1 MLGPSWSRV
10 HVRVGI
16 TGGMGAGK
24 SALAQMLAE
33 LGALRVDADEV
44 AREVA
49 KIPAV
54 IEKLQAAFGRDL
66 LGPDGCLNRQ
76 ELGRRALRSDEASQR
91 LEAIMRPP
99 LSAAIERR
107 LAQAVVVADGGVVVF
122 DAPLIYEWGN
132 EGNFDRIVV
141 VDAEE
146 ERCVSRVQQRSG
158 LPVCEIRQRMARQM
172 DPQKKKARAD
182 FVIDNNKGLASLAA
196 QAEALWAE
204 LAGAAQ
210 ERGSHDR

>member
-1 MLGPSWSRV
+1 ML
-10 HVRVGI
+10 VGI

-49 KIPAV
+49 AIPAV
-54 IEKLQAAFGRDL
+54 IENIQAAFGRDL
-66 LGPDGCLNRQ
+66 LGPDGYLNRR
-76 ELGRRALRSDEASQR
+76 ELGRRALRSDEESQR

-107 LAQAVVVADGGVVVF
+107 LAQAVEDADGGVVVF

-132 EGNFDRIVV
+132 EGNFDRMVV

-158 LPVCEIRQRMARQM
+158 LPACEIRQRMARQM

-182 FVIDNNKGLASLAA
+182 FVIDNNKGLTALAA
-196 QAEALWAE
+196 QAKALWAE
-204 LAGAAQ
+204 LVRAAQ
-210 ERGSHDR
+210 ERGNHDQ

>member
-1 MLGPSWSRV
+1 ML
-10 HVRVGI
+10 VGI
-16 TGGMGAGK
+16 TGGIGAGK

-49 KIPAV
+49 AIPAV
-54 IEKLQAAFGRDL
+54 IENLQAAFGRDL
-66 LGPDGCLNRQ
+66 LGPDGYLDRR
-76 ELGRRALRSDEASQR
+76 ELGRRALRSDESSQR

-99 LSAAIERR
+99 ISAAIEHR
-107 LAQAVVVADGGVVVF
+107 LAQAVEEAGGGVVVF

-132 EGNFDRIVV
+132 EGNFDRVVV

-146 ERCVSRVQQRSG
+146 ERCVSRVQERSG

-172 DPQKKKARAD
+172 DPKKKKARAD
-182 FVIDNNKGLASLAA
+182 FVIDNNKGLDALAA

-204 LAGAAQ
+204 LTGAEQ
-210 ERGSHDR
+210 GRGYHDK

>member
-1 MLGPSWSRV
+1 ML
-10 HVRVGI
+10 VGI

-49 KIPAV
+49 AIPAV
-54 IEKLQAAFGRDL
+54 IEHLQAAFGRDL
-66 LGPDGCLNRQ
+66 IGPDGYLNRR
-76 ELGRRALRSDEASQR
+76 ELGRRALGSDEARQR

-107 LAQAVVVADGGVVVF
+107 LAQAVEEAAGGVVVF

-146 ERCVSRVQQRSG
+146 EQCVSRVQQRSG

-172 DPQKKKARAD
+172 DPQEKKARAD
-182 FVIDNNKGLASLAA
+182 FVIDNNKGLAALAA
-196 QAEALWAE
+196 QAKTLWAE
-204 LAGAAQ
+204 LVSAAQ
-210 ERGSHDR
+210 GRGNYDK

>member
-1 MLGPSWSRV
+1 ML
-10 HVRVGI
+10 VGI

-33 LGALRVDADEV
+33 FGALRVDADEV

-49 KIPAV
+49 AIPAV
-54 IEKLQAAFGRDL
+54 IEHLQAAFGRDL
-66 LGPDGCLNRQ
+66 LGPDGRLDRRK
-76 ELGRRALRSDEASQR
+76 LGRRALRSDEASQR

-99 LSAAIERR
+99 LAAAIERR
-107 LAQAVVVADGGVVVF
+107 LAQAVEEADSGVVVF

-132 EGNFDRIVV
+132 EGNFDLMVV

-146 ERCVSRVQQRSG
+146 ERCMSRVQQRSG

-172 DPQKKKARAD
+172 DLKEKKARAD
-182 FVIDNNKGLASLAA
+182 LVIDNNEDLAALAA
-196 QAEALWAE
+196 QAKALWAE
-204 LAGAAQ
+204 LVGAEQ
-210 ERGSHDR
+210 GGGSYDK

>member
-1 MLGPSWSRV
+1 MRV
-10 HVRVGI
+10 LVGI

-24 SALAQMLAE
+24 SALAQMLAGF
-33 LGALRVDADEV
+33 GALRVDADEV

-49 KIPAV
+49 TIPAV
-54 IEKLQAAFGRDL
+54 MENLQAAFGRDL
-66 LGPDGCLNRQ
+66 LGPDGRLDRQ

-107 LAQAVVVADGGVVVF
+107 LARAVEEAGGGVVVF

-132 EGNFDRIVV
+132 EGHFDRIVV
-141 VDAEE
+141 VNAEE
-146 ERCVSRVQQRSG
+146 EQCLSRVQQRSG

-172 DPQKKKARAD
+172 DPQKKKARASV
-182 FVIDNNKGLASLAA
+182 VIDNNRSLAALAA
-196 QAEALWAE
+196 QAETLWAE
-204 LAGAAQ
+204 LVCAAPG
-210 ERGSHDR
+210 RGRHDK

>member
-1 MLGPSWSRV
+1 
-10 HVRVGI
+10 
-16 TGGMGAGK
+16 MGAGK

-33 LGALRVDADEV
+33 FGALRIDADEV

-54 IEKLQAAFGRDL
+54 IENLQAAFGRDL
-66 LGPDGCLNRQ
+66 LEPDGSLNRP
-76 ELGRRALRSDEASQR
+76 ELGRRALWSDETSQQ
-91 LEAIMRPP
+91 LEAIMRPS

-107 LAQAVVVADGGVVVF
+107 LVQAVKEADGGVVVF

-132 EGNFDRIVV
+132 EGNFDQVVV

-146 ERCVSRVQQRSG
+146 ERCVSRVQERSG

-172 DPQKKKARAD
+172 DPKEKKARAD
-182 FVIDNNKGLASLAA
+182 FVIDNNKDLTALAV
-196 QAEALWAE
+196 QAKALWAE
-204 LAGAAQ
+204 LTGAEQ
-210 ERGSHDR
+210 GRGCHDK

>member
-1 MLGPSWSRV
+1 ML
-10 HVRVGI
+10 VGI

-24 SALAQMLAE
+24 SALAQMLAGF
-33 LGALRVDADEV
+33 GALRVDADEV

-49 KIPAV
+49 TIPAV
-54 IEKLQAAFGRDL
+54 IEKLQAAFGCDL
-66 LGPDGCLNRQ
+66 LGPDGYLDRR

-91 LEAIMRPP
+91 LEAIMRSP

-107 LAQAVVVADGGVVVF
+107 LARAVEEADGGVVVF

-172 DPQKKKARAD
+172 DPQIKKVRAD
-182 FVIDNNKGLASLAA
+182 FVIDNNKGLDVLAA

-204 LAGAAQ
+204 L
-210 ERGSHDR
+210 ERGSHDK

>member
-1 MLGPSWSRV
+1 ML
-10 HVRVGI
+10 VGI

-49 KIPAV
+49 AIPAV
-54 IEKLQAAFGRDL
+54 IEHLQAAFGHDL
-66 LGPDGCLNRQ
+66 LGPDGRLDRR
-76 ELGRRALRSDEASQR
+76 ELGRRALRSDEVSQQ

-99 LSAAIERR
+99 LSVAIERR
-107 LAQAVVVADGGVVVF
+107 LAQAVEEAGDGVVVF
-122 DAPLIYEWGN
+122 DAPLIYEWEN

-182 FVIDNNKGLASLAA
+182 FVIDNNKGLAALAA

-204 LAGAAQ
+204 LTDAEQG
-210 ERGSHDR
+210 RGCHDK

>member
-1 MLGPSWSRV
+1 ML
-10 HVRVGI
+10 VGI

-33 LGALRVDADEV
+33 FGALRVDADEV
-44 AREVA
+44 AREVTT
-49 KIPAV
+49 IPAV
-54 IEKLQAAFGRDL
+54 IEHLQAAFGRDL
-66 LGPDGCLNRQ
+66 LGPDGRLDRR

-99 LSAAIERR
+99 LAAAIERR
-107 LAQAVVVADGGVVVF
+107 LTQAVEEAGGGVVVF

-132 EGNFDRIVV
+132 EGNFDLMVV

-146 ERCVSRVQQRSG
+146 ERCMSRVQQRSG

-172 DPQKKKARAD
+172 DPQAKKARAD
-182 FVIDNNKGLASLAA
+182 FVIDNNEDLTALAA

-204 LAGAAQ
+204 IVGIAQ
-210 ERGSHDR
+210 ERGSHDK

>member
-1 MLGPSWSRV
+1 ML
-10 HVRVGI
+10 VGI

-24 SALAQMLAE
+24 SALAQMLAG

-49 KIPAV
+49 AIPAV
-54 IEKLQAAFGRDL
+54 IEKLQAAFGCDL
-66 LGPDGCLNRQ
+66 LGPDGCLDRR
-76 ELGRRALRSDEASQR
+76 ELGRRALRSDEAGQR

-107 LAQAVVVADGGVVVF
+107 LARAVEEANGGVVVF

-172 DPQKKKARAD
+172 DPQIKKVCAD
-182 FVIDNNKGLASLAA
+182 FVIDNNKGLDVLAA
-196 QAEALWAE
+196 QAKVLWAE
-204 LAGAAQ
+204 LEG
-210 ERGSHDR
+210 GSHDK

>member
-1 MLGPSWSRV
+1 ML
-10 HVRVGI
+10 VGI

-49 KIPAV
+49 TIPAV
-54 IEKLQAAFGRDL
+54 IENLQAAFGRDL
-66 LGPDGCLNRQ
+66 LGPDGRLDRR
-76 ELGRRALRSDEASQR
+76 ELGRRTLRSDEVSQQ

-107 LAQAVVVADGGVVVF
+107 LAQAVEEAAGGVVVF

-132 EGNFDRIVV
+132 EGNFDWIVV

-146 ERCVSRVQQRSG
+146 EQCVSRVQQRSG

-172 DPQKKKARAD
+172 NPQEKKARAD
-182 FVIDNNKGLASLAA
+182 FVIDNNKGLDALAA
-196 QAEALWAE
+196 QAKTLWAE
-204 LAGAAQ
+204 LVCAAQ
-210 ERGSHDR
+210 ERGNYDK

>member
-1 MLGPSWSRV
+1 ML
-10 HVRVGI
+10 VGI

-33 LGALRVDADEV
+33 FGALRVDADEV

-49 KIPAV
+49 TIPAV
-54 IEKLQAAFGRDL
+54 IENLQVAFGRDL
-66 LGPDGCLNRQ
+66 LGPDGRLNRR
-76 ELGRRALRSDEASQR
+76 ELGRRALKSDEASQQ

-99 LSAAIERR
+99 ISAAIERR
-107 LAQAVVVADGGVVVF
+107 LAQAVEEAGSGVVVF

-182 FVIDNNKGLASLAA
+182 FVIDNNKGLTALAA

-204 LAGAAQ
+204 LISTAQ
-210 ERGSHDR
+210 KRGSHDK

>member
-1 MLGPSWSRV
+1 ML
-10 HVRVGI
+10 VGI

-49 KIPAV
+49 AIPAV
-54 IEKLQAAFGRDL
+54 IEHLQAAFGCDL
-66 LGPDGCLNRQ
+66 LGPDGHLNRR
-76 ELGRRALRSDEASQR
+76 ELGRRALRSTEASQR
-91 LEAIMRPP
+91 LEAVMRPP
-99 LSAAIERR
+99 ISAAIERR
-107 LAQAVVVADGGVVVF
+107 LAQAVEEASGGVVVF

-172 DPQKKKARAD
+172 DPEKKKARAD
-182 FVIDNNKGLASLAA
+182 FVIDNNKGLDALAV
-196 QAEALWAE
+196 QAETLWAD
-204 LAGAAQ
+204 LVRAAQ
-210 ERGSHDR
+210 ERGNHDQ

>member
-1 MLGPSWSRV
+1 ML
-10 HVRVGI
+10 VGI

-49 KIPAV
+49 TIAAV
-54 IEKLQAAFGRDL
+54 IEHLQAAFGGDL
-66 LGPDGCLNRQ
+66 LGLEGRLDRR
-76 ELGRRALRSDEASQR
+76 ELGRRALRSDEVSQQ
-91 LEAIMRPP
+91 LEAIMRLP

-107 LAQAVVVADGGVVVF
+107 LAQAVEEAGDGVVVF
-122 DAPLIYEWGN
+122 DAPLIYEWEN

-172 DPQKKKARAD
+172 NPQEKKARAD
-182 FVIDNNKGLASLAA
+182 FVIDNNKGLDALAA
-196 QAEALWAE
+196 QAKTLWAE
-204 LAGAAQ
+204 LVRAAQ
-210 ERGSHDR
+210 GRGNYDK

>member
-1 MLGPSWSRV
+1 ML
-10 HVRVGI
+10 VGI

-33 LGALRVDADEV
+33 FGALRVDADEV

-49 KIPAV
+49 TIPVV
-54 IEKLQAAFGRDL
+54 IENLQAAFGRDL
-66 LGPDGCLNRQ
+66 IGPDGRLDRQ
-76 ELGRRALRSDEASQR
+76 ELGRRALRSAEASQR
-91 LEAIMRPP
+91 LEAIMRPS

-107 LAQAVVVADGGVVVF
+107 LAQAVAKADGGVVVF

-132 EGNFDRIVV
+132 EGNFDRVVV

-146 ERCVSRVQQRSG
+146 ERCISRVQQRSG

-172 DPQKKKARAD
+172 DPQAKKARAD
-182 FVIDNNKGLASLAA
+182 FVIDNNKDLIALAA
-196 QAEALWAE
+196 QAKTLWVE
-204 LAGAAQ
+204 LIGTEQ
-210 ERGSHDR
+210 GRSSHDK

>member
-1 MLGPSWSRV
+1 ML
-10 HVRVGI
+10 VGI

-49 KIPAV
+49 AIPAV
-54 IEKLQAAFGRDL
+54 IEHLQAAFGHDL
-66 LGPDGCLNRQ
+66 LGPDGYLNRQ
-76 ELGRRALRSDEASQR
+76 ELGRRALRSDEARQR

-99 LSAAIERR
+99 LSEAIERR
-107 LAQAVVVADGGVVVF
+107 LAQAVEEAAGGVVVF

-146 ERCVSRVQQRSG
+146 EQCVSRVQQRSG
-158 LPVCEIRQRMARQM
+158 LPVCEIRQRLARQM
-172 DPQKKKARAD
+172 DPQEKKARAD
-182 FVIDNNKGLASLAA
+182 FVIDNNKGLAALAA
-196 QAEALWAE
+196 QAKTLWAE
-204 LAGAAQ
+204 LVSAAQ
-210 ERGSHDR
+210 GRGNYDK

>member
-1 MLGPSWSRV
+1 ML
-10 HVRVGI
+10 VGI

-24 SALAQMLAE
+24 SALAQMLAGF
-33 LGALRVDADEV
+33 GALRVDADEV

-49 KIPAV
+49 TIPAV

-66 LGPDGCLNRQ
+66 LGPDGRLNRR

-91 LEAIMRPP
+91 LEAIMRSP

-107 LAQAVVVADGGVVVF
+107 LARAVEEADGGVVVF

-172 DPQKKKARAD
+172 DPKIKKVCAD
-182 FVIDNNKGLASLAA
+182 FVIDNNEGLDVLAA
-196 QAEALWAE
+196 QAKVLWAE
-204 LAGAAQ
+204 LK
-210 ERGSHDR
+210 RGSHDK

>member
-1 MLGPSWSRV
+1 ML
-10 HVRVGI
+10 VGI

-24 SALAQMLAE
+24 SALAQMLAG

-49 KIPAV
+49 AIPAV
-54 IEKLQAAFGRDL
+54 IEKLQAAFGCDL
-66 LGPDGCLNRQ
+66 LGPDGYLDRR

-107 LAQAVVVADGGVVVF
+107 LARAVEEANGGVVVF

-172 DPQKKKARAD
+172 DPQIKKVRAD
-182 FVIDNNKGLASLAA
+182 FVIDNNKGLDVLAA

-204 LAGAAQ
+204 L
-210 ERGSHDR
+210 ERGSHDK

>member
-1 MLGPSWSRV
+1 ML
-10 HVRVGI
+10 VGI

-49 KIPAV
+49 TIPAV
-54 IEKLQAAFGRDL
+54 IENLQAAFGRDL
-66 LGPDGCLNRQ
+66 LGLDGRLDRR
-76 ELGRRALRSDEASQR
+76 ELGRRALRSDEVSQQ
-91 LEAIMRPP
+91 LEAIMRLP

-107 LAQAVVVADGGVVVF
+107 LAQAVEEAGDGVVVF
-122 DAPLIYEWGN
+122 DAPLIYEWEN

-172 DPQKKKARAD
+172 NPQEKKARAD
-182 FVIDNNKGLASLAA
+182 FVIDNNKGLDALAA
-196 QAEALWAE
+196 QAKTLWAE
-204 LAGAAQ
+204 LVRAAQ
-210 ERGSHDR
+210 GRGNYDK

>member
-1 MLGPSWSRV
+1 ML
-10 HVRVGI
+10 VGI

-49 KIPAV
+49 TIPAV
-54 IEKLQAAFGRDL
+54 LENLQAAFGRAV
-66 LGPDGCLNRQ
+66 LGPDGCLNRR
-76 ELGRRALRSDEASQR
+76 ELGRRALRSAEASER

-99 LSAAIERR
+99 LKAAIQCR
-107 LAQAVVVADGGVVVF
+107 LAQAVAEAAGGIVVF

-132 EGNFDRIVV
+132 EGNFDRIAV

-146 ERCVSRVQQRSG
+146 ERCVLRVQKRSG
-158 LPVCEIRQRMARQM
+158 LPVCEVRQRMARQM
-172 DPQKKKARAD
+172 DPRQKKARAD
-182 FVIDNNKGLASLAA
+182 FVIDNNKGLAALAA

-204 LAGAAQ
+204 LN
-210 ERGSHDR
+210 RHDE

>member
-1 MLGPSWSRV
+1 ML
-10 HVRVGI
+10 VGI

-33 LGALRVDADEV
+33 FGALRIDADEV
-44 AREVA
+44 AREVTT
-49 KIPAV
+49 IPAV
-54 IEKLQAAFGRDL
+54 IENLQAAFGRDL
-66 LGPDGCLNRQ
+66 LGPDGSLNRP
-76 ELGRRALRSDEASQR
+76 ELGRRALRSNEMSQQ

-107 LAQAVVVADGGVVVF
+107 LAQAVEEAGGGVVVF

-132 EGNFDRIVV
+132 EGNFDRVVV

-146 ERCVSRVQQRSG
+146 ERCVSRVQERSG

-172 DPQKKKARAD
+172 DPHEKKARAD
-182 FVIDNNKGLASLAA
+182 FVIDNNKDLTALAV
-196 QAEALWAE
+196 QAKALWAE
-204 LAGAAQ
+204 LIGSEQ
-210 ERGSHDR
+210 GRGCHDK

>member
-1 MLGPSWSRV
+1 MRV
-10 HVRVGI
+10 LVGI

-49 KIPAV
+49 AIPAV
-54 IEKLQAAFGRDL
+54 IENLQAAFGRDL
-66 LGPDGCLNRQ
+66 LGSDGCLNRR

-91 LEAIMRPP
+91 LEAIMRSP
-99 LSAAIERR
+99 LSAAIEHR
-107 LAQAVVVADGGVVVF
+107 LAQAVEKAAGGVVVF

-146 ERCVSRVQQRSG
+146 EQRVSRVQQRSG

-172 DPQKKKARAD
+172 DPQQKKARAD
-182 FVIDNNKGLASLAA
+182 FVIDNNKGLAALAA
-196 QAEALWAE
+196 QAKTLWVE
-204 LAGAAQ
+204 LVSAAQ
-210 ERGSHDR
+210 GRDSHDQ

>member
-1 MLGPSWSRV
+1 ML
-10 HVRVGI
+10 VGI

-24 SALAQMLAE
+24 SALAQMLAG

-49 KIPAV
+49 AIPAV
-54 IEKLQAAFGRDL
+54 IEDLQAAFGRDL
-66 LGPDGCLNRQ
+66 LGPDGRLDRR
-76 ELGRRALRSDEASQR
+76 ELGRRSLWSDEASQR

-99 LSAAIERR
+99 LAEAIERR
-107 LAQAVVVADGGVVVF
+107 LAQAVEDADGGVVIF

-146 ERCVSRVQQRSG
+146 EQCVSRVQQRSG

-182 FVIDNNKGLASLAA
+182 FVIDNNGGLAALAV

-204 LAGAAQ
+204 LTGAEQ
-210 ERGSHDR
+210 ERGSRDQ

>member
-1 MLGPSWSRV
+1 ML
-10 HVRVGI
+10 VGI

-33 LGALRVDADEV
+33 FGALRVDADEV

-49 KIPAV
+49 AIPAV
-54 IEKLQAAFGRDL
+54 IENLQAAFGRDL
-66 LGPDGCLNRQ
+66 LGPDGYLNRR
-76 ELGRRALRSDEASQR
+76 ELGRRALKSDEASQR

-99 LSAAIERR
+99 ISAAIERR
-107 LAQAVVVADGGVVVF
+107 LAQAVEEAGGGVVVF

-141 VDAEE
+141 VDAEG

-172 DPQKKKARAD
+172 DPQKKRLAPTLSSTTTRA
-182 FVIDNNKGLASLAA
+182 
-196 QAEALWAE
+196 
-204 LAGAAQ
+204 
-210 ERGSHDR
+210 